1 MGTPAFRLEQVSVAL
16 GDPPTDILRRISLDI
31 FHNETLALVGKSG
44 SGKSTLV
51 NALSGLLA
59 VTDGVIERS
68 TGRFGNLRTATVF
81 QESHLF
87 PWLTA
92 ADNVAISLR
101 LRSHPQR
108 LKRRGERRSQALGVM
123 RLLGI
128 DEFADRYPH
137 ELSGGQQQ
145 RVSIARAVA
154 AEPDVLLLDEPF
166 SSLDVA
172 TRNGLQEWLVDHR
185 HDLAPTVVLVTH
197 DLSEALFV
205 ADRIALLA
213 GDGGSLQIW
222 ASDVHD
228 RHELIQ
234 SSVLT
239 EIESQI
245 FSLSTP
251 NKGSR

>member
-1 MGTPAFRLEQVSVAL
+1 MGTPAFRLKQVSVAL

-31 FHNETLALVGKSG
+31 LHHETLALVGKSG

-51 NALSGLLA
+51 NALSGLL
-59 VTDGVIERS
+59 TPSGGIIERS
-68 TGRFGNLRTATVF
+68 TGRFGDLRTATVF
-81 QESHLF
+81 QEANLF

-92 ADNVAISLR
+92 ADSVALSLR
-101 LRSHPQR
+101 LRSHPHR
-108 LKRRGERRSQALGVM
+108 VARRRDRRTRALDVM
-123 RLLGI
+123 RILGI

-205 ADRIALLA
+205 ADRIALLS
-213 GDGGSLQIW
+213 GDEGSLQIW
-222 ASDVHD
+222 SSDVRD
-228 RHELIQ
+228 RHELVQ

-239 EIESQI
+239 EIENRI
-245 FSLSTP
+245 FALSTP
-251 NKGSR
+251 NQGS